1 MKGSLNKLFSKIIS
15 IILVLLPGI
24 SLSADVKT
32 IEIQKEKNLY
42 HIHIN
47 ATVDADL
54 DNVIRIITDYEN
66 LPLINPYLKES
77 KLLDNPEDERST
89 VNMLTEICVLYLCYN
104 IRHIQIF
111 HTMENGILFSRII
124 PGKSDFQ
131 AGWMRWEIKEM
142 DSYKIHPVTRIIL
155 DIEMVPDFFVPPVI
169 GPYQIK
175 KIMLGMARATII
187 NLEKKAKT
195 NPPG

>member
-1 MKGSLNKLFSKIIS
+1 MNKFFSKIL
-15 IILVLLPGI
+15 LVTLALLPGI
-24 SLSADVKT
+24 SLCADIKT
-32 IEIQKEKNLY
+32 IEIKKETNLY
-42 HIHIN
+42 HMHIN
-47 ATVDADL
+47 ATVNADV

-77 KLLDNPEDERST
+77 RLLENPEDERTT
-89 VNMLTEICVLYLCYN
+89 VNMLTEICVLFLCYS
-104 IRHIQIF
+104 IRHIQTF
-111 HTMENGILFSRII
+111 HTIDNGILFSRII

-131 AGWMRWEIKEM
+131 AGWMRWEIKEI
-142 DSYKIHPVTRIIL
+142 DSNKISPVTKIIL

-175 KIMLGMARATII
+175 KIMLEMTRATII
-187 NLEKKAKT
+187 NLEKNAKI

>member
-1 MKGSLNKLFSKIIS
+1 MNKFFSKIL
-15 IILVLLPGI
+15 LVTLALLPGI
-24 SLSADVKT
+24 SLCADIKT
-32 IEIQKEKNLY
+32 IEIKKETNLY
-42 HIHIN
+42 HMHIN
-47 ATVDADL
+47 ATVNADV

-77 KLLDNPEDERST
+77 RLLENPEDERTT
-89 VNMLTEICVLYLCYN
+89 VNMLTEICVLFLCYS
-104 IRHIQIF
+104 IRHIQTF
-111 HTMENGILFSRII
+111 HTIDNGILFSRII

-131 AGWMRWEIKEM
+131 AGWMRWEIKGM
-142 DSYKIHPVTRIIL
+142 DSNKIHPVTKIIL

-175 KIMLGMARATII
+175 KIMLEMTRATII
-187 NLEKKAKT
+187 NLENKAKI